1 MVGSACRIQRI
12 GLLVAFFAYTGERTM
27 RNGKGSSGMKRWNE
41 EKYILVLYGVL
52 ACMAVALLLAVAR
65 TENVQVFAARDEQEQ
80 AVVEQVSFLETEDAS
95 APAGVRQTYSWTLP
109 EHVEEDY
116 CLAFYTVHQYAE
128 VYIDGQLMYSLTP
141 RPDNRIEQTVGSN
154 WVMLPLSFKD
164 GDKEV
169 RVEITPAYESF
180 RGRSVTFYTGSYLRI
195 YLNQLKKDLPQIVLS
210 ILAILIGAVF
220 AGVSLINRLRRGR
233 YQERNLGYL
242 GLFSVV
248 IGIWKLSDTRFSP
261 LMFPRNPILLSHI
274 SLVMMLQAPVPLL
287 LFLRSCSRNISHRL
301 LDAVCLVSGLSGIAM
316 VVLQASGMMDL
327 RQSLPASHAVI
338 LLASATVMIDAVQRR
353 RKDGRSKEVSAMTA
367 GFLLCA
373 VGALLDLSMYYV
385 RGNSSGILYT
395 LATFLIYMIYTGI
408 RSSRELNYRARIDM
422 HTGLYN
428 KSCCSEQFSDDGA
441 APEAT
446 AVFMFDLNGLKRVND
461 TEGHEAGDTMIV
473 QFADI
478 LRKNV
483 PARAFVGR
491 YGGDEFVA
499 VLHHADHAA
508 VSRVLRNVEEAV
520 EQYNRSGA
528 QVPISCAGGSALST
542 EHPGKTMRELLEE
555 ADATMYAD
563 KRRQY
568 ADDRNG
574 D

>member
-1 MVGSACRIQRI
+1 
-12 GLLVAFFAYTGERTM
+12 
-27 RNGKGSSGMKRWNE
+27 MKRWNE
-41 EKYILVLYGVL
+41 EKYIPVLYGVL
-52 ACMAVALLLAVAR
+52 ACMAVALLLTVAC
-65 TENVQVFAARDEQEQ
+65 TENVQVFTARDEQEQ

-95 APAGVRQTYSWTLP
+95 TPAGVRQTYSWTLP

-154 WVMLPLSFKD
+154 WIMIPLSFKD
-164 GDKEV
+164 GGKEV

-180 RGRSVTFYTGSYLRI
+180 RSRAVTFYTGSCLRI

-210 ILAILIGAVF
+210 ILAILIGAAFV
-220 AGVSLINRLRRGR
+220 GVSLFNRLRHGNH
-233 YQERNLGYL
+233 QGRNLVYL
-242 GLFSVV
+242 GLFSVI
-248 IGIWKLSDTRFSP
+248 IGFWKLSDTRFSP

-274 SLVMMLQAPVPLL
+274 SLVMLLLAPVPLL
-287 LFLRSCSRNISHRL
+287 LFLRSCSRNVSHRI
-301 LDAVCLVSGLSGIAM
+301 LDGVCILSALSAMAM
-316 VVLQASGMMDL
+316 VVLQAANIMDF
-327 RQSLPASHAVI
+327 RESLPASHAVI
-338 LLASATVMIDAVQRR
+338 LLASAAVMIDTVQRR
-353 RKDGRSKEVSAMTA
+353 REDGGSKGASTMTA

-373 VGALLDLSMYYV
+373 VGALLDLIMYYV
-385 RGNSSGILYT
+385 RRSSSGILYT
-395 LATFLIYMIYTGI
+395 LAAFLIYMIYTGI

-428 KSCCSEQFSDDGA
+428 KSCCSEQFGEDGA

-461 TEGHEAGDTMIV
+461 TEGHEAGDTIIV

-478 LRKNV
+478 LRKNM

-499 VLHHADHAA
+499 VLHHADHGA
-508 VSRVLRNVEEAV
+508 VSRILRDMEEAV
-520 EQYNRSGA
+520 EQYNRGRA
-528 QVPISCAGGSALST
+528 QVHISYAGGSALST

-555 ADATMYAD
+555 ADAAMYAD
-563 KRRQY
+563 KRGKY
-568 ADDRNG
+568 AGSRNG
-574 D
+574 G